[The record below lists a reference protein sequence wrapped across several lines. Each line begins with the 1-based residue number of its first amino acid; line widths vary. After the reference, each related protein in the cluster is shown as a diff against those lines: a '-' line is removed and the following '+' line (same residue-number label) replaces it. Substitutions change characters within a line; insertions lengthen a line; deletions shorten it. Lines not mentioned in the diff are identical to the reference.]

1 MKKTLMVGLVIA
13 LTLFAFGGFAAD
25 KPTAK
30 EKAKAPTD
38 QDLIT
43 KVLDQWK
50 AATVA
55 LDFDKV
61 LVLYSDK
68 FSSTKYGDKAG
79 LKSFLKDSKS
89 QGLFD
94 GIAVDISKAKV
105 EVDKKKGTASVT
117 GIELKVTSGSATISL
132 DMAKE
137 KANWLIKG
145 MEVQQH

>member
-13 LTLFAFGGFAAD
+13 LTLSAVGGFAAD
-25 KPTAK
+25 
-30 EKAKAPTD
+30 KAKAPTD
-38 QDLIT
+38 QDLIL

-61 LVLYSDK
+61 LALYSDK
-68 FSSTKYGDKAG
+68 FSSSEYGDKAG

-94 GIAVDISKAKV
+94 GIAVDISKAKA
-105 EVDKKKGTASVT
+105 EVDKKKSTASVT
-117 GIELKVTSGSATISL
+117 GIELKVTSGSAAISFE
-132 DMAKE
+132 MAKE

-145 MEVQQH
+145 MEVQEQ

>member
-25 KPTAK
+25 KPKAK

-61 LVLYSDK
+61 LGLYSDK
-68 FSSTKYGDKAG
+68 FSSSEYGDKAG
-79 LKSFLKDSKS
+79 LKTFLKDSKS

-117 GIELKVTSGSATISL
+117 GIELKVTSGSATITL